1 MNSKLYA
8 LFLGSLFTGIA
19 ASAQIGDSQID
30 CQRKYGAKV
39 TATCP
44 VYGRIKWERLDFY
57 KDPYTMAVFFL
68 DQKAAAVVYKVN
80 RTFAGAEISHL
91 LAINGIAA
99 GPVELPAAAPATVT
113 APAETIAPEAPE
125 ITAEPSVE
133 TEEEV
138 VSEAVPPAK
147 YKVKANDCI
156 SKIAHK
162 FHVSQTALM
171 KANNLDPK
179 KPLRIGQA
187 LNIPSRT
194 QKRLV
199 VTTTT
204 TTTVQ
209 ESQTIVT
216 PAAAAPVYKCKWAIP
231 GLTAY
236 LNSTGNILTIM
247 TDSARAYVI
256 ALEGLKSEND
266 KSFQKEEFDR
276 ELYERAL
283 EP

>member
-8 LFLGSLFTGIA
+8 LFLGTLFAGVA

-113 APAETIAPEAPE
+113 APVETPTPEAVP
-125 ITAEPSVE
+125 EPSVE

-138 VSEAVPPAK
+138 VSETVPPAK

-156 SKIAHK
+156 SKVAHK
-162 FHVSQTALM
+162 FHISQSALM

-179 KPLRIGQA
+179 KPLRIGQT
-187 LNIPSRT
+187 LNIPSKT

-209 ESQTIVT
+209 ESQTTVTT
-216 PAAAAPVYKCKWAIP
+216 PAPAYKYKWAIP

-266 KSFQKEEFDR
+266 KAFQKEEFDK

>member
-8 LFLGSLFTGIA
+8 LFLGALFTGA
-19 ASAQIGDSQID
+19 AVSAQIGDSQID
-30 CQRKYGAKV
+30 AQRKYGAKV

-44 VYGRIKWERLDFY
+44 VYGRIVWERLDFN
-57 KDPYTMAVFFL
+57 KDPYTMAVYFL
-68 DQKAAAVVYKVN
+68 DQKAAAVIYKVN
-80 RTFAGAEISHL
+80 RTFAGVEISHL

-99 GPVELPAAAPATVT
+99 APVELPSSPVVAPPVET
-113 APAETIAPEAPE
+113 AAPE
-125 ITAEPSVE
+125 IVSEPPVE
-133 TEEEV
+133 TTEEV
-138 VSEAVPPAK
+138 VSETVPSSK

-156 SKIAHK
+156 STIAHK
-162 FHVSQTALM
+162 LHISQSALI
-171 KANNLDPK
+171 KANSLDPK
-179 KPLRIGQA
+179 KPLRVGQT

-204 TTTVQ
+204 TTVQ
-209 ESQTIVT
+209 QSQTIVT
-216 PAAAAPVYKCKWAIP
+216 TTPPAAVYKCKWAIP

-236 LNSTGNILTIM
+236 LNSKGNVLTIM

-256 ALEGLKSEND
+256 ALEGLKSEKD
-266 KSFQKEEFDR
+266 KSFQKEEFDK
-276 ELYERAL
+276 ELFERAL